1 MRKQLMHFFVCVIV
15 CSFVFGPASLS
26 AQGNGQGHGKGRKV
40 QSAEGDDQDRERDDA
55 RPTYGRPVFTARDRD
70 IIRGYFRNQSDY
82 SNLPPGLAKRG
93 GNLPPGLQKHLERN
107 GQLPPGLQKRL
118 QPMPP
123 EIEVRLPRLPDVYHR
138 VILGPDVL
146 IYNSKTQRVLDIIH
160 DVVYGPY
167 R

>member
-1 MRKQLMHFFVCVIV
+1 M
-15 CSFVFGPASLS
+15 
-26 AQGNGQGHGKGRKV
+26 
-40 QSAEGDDQDRERDDA
+40 
-55 RPTYGRPVFTARDRD
+55 FTARDRD
-70 IIRGYFRNQSDY
+70 IIRDYFNHRGDY
-82 SNLPPGLAKRG
+82 PNLPPGLAKRG

>member
-1 MRKQLMHFFVCVIV
+1 MRKQLTHFFAWLIV
-15 CSFVFGPASLS
+15 CAFIFPAAPLS
-26 AQGNGQGHGKGRKV
+26 AQGNSHGKGKKAQAV
-40 QSAEGDDQDRERDDA
+40 EGDDDDRDYDRDDA
-55 RPTYGRPVFTARDRD
+55 RPSYGRPVFTSRDRD
-70 IIRGYFRNQSDY
+70 LIRVYFRNRGDY

-107 GQLPPGLQKRL
+107 GQLPPGLQKRV

-123 EIEVRLPRLPDVYHR
+123 ELEVRLPRLPEIYHR